1 MDDSSDN
8 QRLLRMLSTDDGSA
22 ILATDLRKSDVPD
35 VALDSPS
42 LAIPHG
48 TVSAFSART
57 ARERRRRCGS
67 SLDSVIQTAERY
79 VSVSLTSTIDVQLPL
94 MSAIS
99 LRHHHCLTSSVPA
112 SSWIISWSV
121 SSPLRENSFPT
132 TPC

>member
-48 TVSAFSART
+48 TVSAFSA
-57 ARERRRRCGS
+57 ERHGK
-67 SLDSVIQTAERY
+67 DDDDAAPHWTQ
-79 VSVSLTSTIDVQLPL
+79 
-94 MSAIS
+94 
-99 LRHHHCLTSSVPA
+99 
-112 SSWIISWSV
+112 
-121 SSPLRENSFPT
+121 
-132 TPC
+132 

>member
-42 LAIPHG
+42 LAIPMEP
-48 TVSAFSART
+48 SRLSRRT
-57 ARERRRRCGS
+57 ARKRRRRCGS

-99 LRHHHCLTSSVPA
+99 
-112 SSWIISWSV
+112 
-121 SSPLRENSFPT
+121 
-132 TPC
+132 